1 MNIKDLDLNLL
12 RLFDAVW
19 RTRSVSLAAQQLGMS
34 QPAASQGLARLRSML
49 GDALFERSGSGVRP
63 TPRADRLAQAVQTA
77 LGTIEEALNAS
88 QVFDPLRS
96 ERVVRVHLSDIGE
109 ARFLPDLVLALQ
121 RLAPGMRLEAWP
133 LAHDKIGPALDNGQL
148 DLAIGFLPEVTE
160 TLQQAL
166 LSDRYV
172 LLLRQG
178 HPVAQRW
185 AKLKKAGSPN
195 PDEVHALLAELE
207 FAAVRTHADT
217 LRILELM
224 RWQHRLRLTVSHFL
238 SLPAIVRSSDLA
250 VLMPRNFAHSFA
262 AQSALDIMEPELPL
276 RDFVVSMHWSRRF
289 DKDPC
294 SQWFRATVSQLFHS
308 SSPSTP

>member
-34 QPAASQGLARLRSML
+34 QPAASQGLARLRTVL

-63 TPRADRLAQAVQTA
+63 TPRAERLARAVQSA
-77 LGTIEEALNAS
+77 LATIEEALNAS
-88 QVFDPLRS
+88 QVFDPQRS
-96 ERVVRVHLSDIGE
+96 ERVLRVHLSDIGE

-133 LAHDKIGPALDNGQL
+133 LAHDKIGAALDNGQL

-160 TLQQAL
+160 TVQQPL

-172 LLLRQG
+172 LLLRKG
-178 HPVAQRW
+178 HPVAKRW
-185 AKLKKAGSPN
+185 AKLKKVGTLQS
-195 PDEVHALLAELE
+195 DELHALLAELE

-224 RWQHRLRLTVSHFL
+224 HWQHRLRLTVSHFL
-238 SLPAIVRSSDLA
+238 SLPGIVRSSDLA
-250 VLMPRNFAHSFA
+250 VLMPHNFAQGFA
-262 AQSALDIMEPELPL
+262 VAGALDIIESDLPL
-276 RDFVVSMHWSRRF
+276 RDFTVSMHWSPRF

-294 SQWFRATVSQLFHS
+294 LQWLRATVSQLFS
-308 SSPSTP
+308 SSPR